1 MIFRKIWA
9 TALLSV
15 ALVMSDVSL
24 GAEGS
29 LEYDVD
35 GNGVQSPFTDGLL
48 LIRYLFGFSGDAL
61 ISGAIGSGAERDTA
75 EEVEAYIKERVPTE
89 DGVADAPFDL
99 DGDGRA
105 LPLTDGLLLI
115 RAMAG
120 ACDESGAVSSSAPR
134 TTCTDILSFANLA
147 FPKLS
152 DLGFGS
158 NKENELTLS
167 VSQQTDN
174 PSRLNFRYSYQ
185 GEESLLGFAIWI
197 FYDSTQVTG
206 PSIFETEQATTGIIL
221 GSDPVF
227 VSSSG
232 RFRNNLDVSNL
243 DDDVST
249 DNFLAYLYFPGEV
262 TVEQQSEALWSE
274 SFAVDFGSS
283 ITTTSV
289 LSKVVSVSSNVSVS
303 QPNAVEISRLDTDL
317 DGVIDYFD
325 AFPLDATETV
335 DTDSDGTGN
344 NADTDDDGDGV
355 LDTAD
360 AFALI
365 SLGSLTDTDD
375 DGRPNDC
382 DNDCQTLGMTAD
394 TDDDGD
400 GYSDAFE
407 SNSGTNALDALSYPS
422 SGGYINARAWLVR
435 GDQLSAKAKV
445 RVQRLFSSKGAVS
458 VNFRTLDGV
467 NSKAGDAYVAATG
480 TLNWLE
486 GDEQEKVIEID
497 LISDDQYS
505 SHNFYVE
512 LYDPS
517 PEGALLGW
525 KTMIYYDGF
534 FLNKKLDDFAGFLSL
549 GESESTFGEGTNNVI
564 WLNRFQASNGTAQ
577 IKYSITGCSG
587 YLDEVSSDPRE
598 AVITWADGDAE
609 PKPIQLNFLENELNL
624 NRRLD
629 CTFRVYLSEVEPTA
643 AGFNSAHVLLNY
655 GPEFLV
661 YNNDFDR
668 PVVHAAQALMGTSEG
683 EKEVEIKIVRRG
695 PPIRES
701 VINIA
706 DTLDLTGYS
715 RYWQFAKS
723 GTHFDYPATAETLT
737 WAEGDA
743 STKSIF
749 LSTID
754 DELLERDELV
764 VLEPSGDDFDSW
776 RYLYVYSLSDEPIL
790 LDGDI
795 DQDGIPDREDADMDG
810 DGLLDWWDLDRDGDG
825 YSLESD
831 SHWWDPNQS
840 IDSDYDGVADTSDAF
855 PLDATE
861 TLDTDAD
868 GTGNNADPDDDGDGI
883 GDNGD
888 LYPNDPM
895 LWSMKLEDAIAS
907 IEDDKLRSCI
917 ENPDAGS
924 DLGAGVQVA
933 DVIKIHCNPPIST
946 LAGVENFSELQVLTV
961 DSTFYTDNGSYFI
974 NGWLLPRGELWDLTP
989 LTGLHRM
996 SSLTLMNTKVEDIS
1010 PLTSLTGLTT
1020 LNLANSQ
1027 REAPQITDISPLS
1040 SLVKLRILELGG
1052 HNISD
1057 ISPLKDLNY
1066 LDQLWLYD
1074 NNISDLAALPRPT
1087 SGVFSAI
1094 FGSPGILVLFI
1105 NGNPIEDYAV
1115 MSDIDTYT
1123 LGISVNSATQ
1133 TSFLAEYRPWQSLYA
1148 FGEGTAVSNF
1158 DFLQNSVSFGCIE
1171 CGLSDDGI
1179 ITNLVDRVNKIDQ
1192 FSYLS
1197 LYRNNI
1203 RDLQP
1208 LANLSYQAGYGTLDL
1223 RANPVVSLWPLAESN
1238 VTEIYAEQT
1247 ALLCSHIEEFTAAT
1261 GKNVTSFTC
1270 LSNDGDE
1277 DGDGFPNVND
1287 AFPLDT
1293 NETVDT
1299 DSDGTGNNADP
1310 DDDNDGVLDTADAF
1324 PLISLGGRTDTD
1336 GDGRP
1341 NDCDS
1346 ACVTLG
1352 MTADS
1357 DDDNDGVL
1365 DTADAFPLISL
1376 GSLTDTDGDGRPNDC
1391 DSDCVT
1397 LGMTADTDDDGDGVL
1412 DGSDAFPLNAAESI
1426 DTDSDGTGNNADTDD
1441 DGDGVADTSDA
1452 FPLDATETLDTDA
1465 DGTGNNA
1472 DPDDDGDGVL
1482 DTADAFPLDATE
1494 SIDTDGDGVGD
1505 NYDEDKDGDGVVDFK
1520 STVIVGD
1527 WVFDGDGSWIEGIAP
1542 NDFSRGSFNLED
1554 DPQGCWFD
1562 DVYRFQSNGDFRN
1575 LLGDNTY
1582 IYGFQTNYEAPYLS
1596 CATPIFPYDGSDVGQ
1611 YRYVKEE
1618 EELFLRGRG
1627 SFIGLAGV
1635 LDDKLWPPD
1644 VINPIGEGTV
1654 KNKFQ
1659 VLQLDEK
1666 LMTLAQEYSFGTW
1679 VTMRL
1684 RCIDGC
1690 EGTGRQSLVDAFPL
1704 DRTEWEDTDGDG
1716 LGNNS
1721 DTDDD
1726 NDGVS
1731 DALDAYPL
1739 ISLGELIDT
1748 DGDGR
1753 PNDCDSVCQTLG
1765 MTADTDDDN
1774 DGVLDTAD
1782 AFPLD
1787 AFESIDTD
1795 SDGTGNS
1802 ADTDDDGDG
1811 VSDESDTFPLD
1822 ATESVDTD
1830 SDGTGNNADPDDDN
1844 DGVLDTAD
1852 AFSLISLG
1860 SLTDTD
1866 GDGRPNDCDSDCQTL
1881 GMTADTDDDNDGVL
1895 DTADAFSLISLGSLT
1910 DTDGDGRPND
1920 CDSDCQRWV

>member
-1 MIFRKIWA
+1 
-9 TALLSV
+9 
-15 ALVMSDVSL
+15 
-24 GAEGS
+24 
-29 LEYDVD
+29 
-35 GNGVQSPFTDGLL
+35 
-48 LIRYLFGFSGDAL
+48 
-61 ISGAIGSGAERDTA
+61 
-75 EEVEAYIKERVPTE
+75 
-89 DGVADAPFDL
+89 
-99 DGDGRA
+99 
-105 LPLTDGLLLI
+105 
-115 RAMAG
+115 
-120 ACDESGAVSSSAPR
+120 
-134 TTCTDILSFANLA
+134 
-147 FPKLS
+147 
-152 DLGFGS
+152 
-158 NKENELTLS
+158 
-167 VSQQTDN
+167 
-174 PSRLNFRYSYQ
+174 
-185 GEESLLGFAIWI
+185 
-197 FYDSTQVTG
+197 
-206 PSIFETEQATTGIIL
+206 
-221 GSDPVF
+221 
-227 VSSSG
+227 
-232 RFRNNLDVSNL
+232 
-243 DDDVST
+243 
-249 DNFLAYLYFPGEV
+249 
-262 TVEQQSEALWSE
+262 
-274 SFAVDFGSS
+274 
-283 ITTTSV
+283 
-289 LSKVVSVSSNVSVS
+289 
-303 QPNAVEISRLDTDL
+303 
-317 DGVIDYFD
+317 
-325 AFPLDATETV
+325 
-335 DTDSDGTGN
+335 
-344 NADTDDDGDGV
+344 
-355 LDTAD
+355 
-360 AFALI
+360 
-365 SLGSLTDTDD
+365 
-375 DGRPNDC
+375 
-382 DNDCQTLGMTAD
+382 
-394 TDDDGD
+394 
-400 GYSDAFE
+400 
-407 SNSGTNALDALSYPS
+407 
-422 SGGYINARAWLVR
+422 
-435 GDQLSAKAKV
+435 
-445 RVQRLFSSKGAVS
+445 
-458 VNFRTLDGV
+458 
-467 NSKAGDAYVAATG
+467 
-480 TLNWLE
+480 
-486 GDEQEKVIEID
+486 
-497 LISDDQYS
+497 
-505 SHNFYVE
+505 
-512 LYDPS
+512 
-517 PEGALLGW
+517 
-525 KTMIYYDGF
+525 
-534 FLNKKLDDFAGFLSL
+534 
-549 GESESTFGEGTNNVI
+549 GTNNVI

-749 LSTID
+749 LSMKD

-840 IDSDYDGVADTSDAF
+840 IDSDYDGVADNLDWAPEDPGEQFDTDSDGTGNNADTDDDGDGVADTSDAF

-868 GTGNNADPDDDGDGI
+868 GTGNNADPDDD
-883 GDNGD
+883 
-888 LYPNDPM
+888 
-895 LWSMKLEDAIAS
+895 
-907 IEDDKLRSCI
+907 
-917 ENPDAGS
+917 
-924 DLGAGVQVA
+924 
-933 DVIKIHCNPPIST
+933 
-946 LAGVENFSELQVLTV
+946 
-961 DSTFYTDNGSYFI
+961 
-974 NGWLLPRGELWDLTP
+974 
-989 LTGLHRM
+989 
-996 SSLTLMNTKVEDIS
+996 
-1010 PLTSLTGLTT
+1010 
-1020 LNLANSQ
+1020 
-1027 REAPQITDISPLS
+1027 
-1040 SLVKLRILELGG
+1040 
-1052 HNISD
+1052 
-1057 ISPLKDLNY
+1057 
-1066 LDQLWLYD
+1066 
-1074 NNISDLAALPRPT
+1074 
-1087 SGVFSAI
+1087 
-1094 FGSPGILVLFI
+1094 
-1105 NGNPIEDYAV
+1105 
-1115 MSDIDTYT
+1115 
-1123 LGISVNSATQ
+1123 
-1133 TSFLAEYRPWQSLYA
+1133 
-1148 FGEGTAVSNF
+1148 
-1158 DFLQNSVSFGCIE
+1158 
-1171 CGLSDDGI
+1171 
-1179 ITNLVDRVNKIDQ
+1179 
-1192 FSYLS
+1192 
-1197 LYRNNI
+1197 
-1203 RDLQP
+1203 
-1208 LANLSYQAGYGTLDL
+1208 
-1223 RANPVVSLWPLAESN
+1223 
-1238 VTEIYAEQT
+1238 
-1247 ALLCSHIEEFTAAT
+1247 
-1261 GKNVTSFTC
+1261 
-1270 LSNDGDE
+1270 NDGVLDTA
-1277 DGDGFPNVND
+1277 D
-1287 AFPLDT
+1287 AFPLDA
-1293 NETVDT
+1293 NESVDT
-1299 DSDGTGNNADP
+1299 DSDGTGNNAD
-1310 DDDNDGVLDTADAF
+1310 T
-1324 PLISLGGRTDTD
+1324 
-1336 GDGRP
+1336 
-1341 NDCDS
+1341 
-1346 ACVTLG
+1346 
-1352 MTADS
+1352 

-1376 GSLTDTDGDGRPNDC
+1376 GSLTDTDGDGRPNEC
-1391 DSDCVT
+1391 DSDCQN
-1397 LGMTADTDDDGDGVL
+1397 LGMSADTDDDGDGVA
-1412 DGSDAFPLNAAESI
+1412 DSSDAFPLNSSESV

-1441 DGDGVADTSDA
+1441 DGDGVIDGADA

-1739 ISLGELIDT
+1739 ISLGELTDT

-1753 PNDCDSVCQTLG
+1753 PNDCDSVCQTL
-1765 MTADTDDDN
+1765 
-1774 DGVLDTAD
+1774 
-1782 AFPLD
+1782 
-1787 AFESIDTD
+1787 
-1795 SDGTGNS
+1795 
-1802 ADTDDDGDG
+1802 
-1811 VSDESDTFPLD
+1811 
-1822 ATESVDTD
+1822 
-1830 SDGTGNNADPDDDN
+1830 
-1844 DGVLDTAD
+1844 
-1852 AFSLISLG
+1852 
-1860 SLTDTD
+1860 
-1866 GDGRPNDCDSDCQTL
+1866 
-1881 GMTADTDDDNDGVL
+1881 
-1895 DTADAFSLISLGSLT
+1895 
-1910 DTDGDGRPND
+1910 
-1920 CDSDCQRWV
+1920 